1 MKIGHSVLTVK
12 LRKPYTPELFGGTTI
27 VYQIMAS
34 KHTSYATVLHLL
46 KQVQKNGWLLDS
58 NFEFFFGLL
67 GLTL

>member
-12 LRKPYTPELFGGTTI
+12 LRKPYTPELFGGTMI
-27 VYQIMAS
+27 IYHIRAS